1 LFSGIPAHF
10 RRILCGKEFYESH
23 AFKKIKERAFDF
35 VSNVSAAAEKF
46 IITGELSSADMEL
59 LDRYGYLTEG
69 KNWFISNLMIFC
81 LFETNRNKQLSDTQ
95 PLILDIIIAKG
106 LENFTSNHFIQKQIC
121 LELKHLLISI
131 LKLSWIHI

>member
-1 LFSGIPAHF
+1 
-10 RRILCGKEFYESH
+10 
-23 AFKKIKERAFDF
+23 
-35 VSNVSAAAEKF
+35 
-46 IITGELSSADMEL
+46 MEL
-59 LDRYGYLTEG
+59 LDRYGYLAEG
-69 KNWFISNLMIFC
+69 KNWFISDLMIFC